1 MALFSNSCQKLFLTF
16 FSHIIILGKH
26 FFSFACVDV
35 NLHSERENIDSLSS
49 IHSFLPALENVLI
62 ILAMTSSVG
71 FDTEYNVGVV
81 FSPFCVLLCFFFN
94 LKPITTFRS
103 KTTATNV
110 TKGQESLK
118 GIQIPIVRR

>member
-81 FSPFCVLLCFFFN
+81 FFPILCAFVFFFY

>member
-81 FSPFCVLLCFFFN
+81 FFPILCAFAFFFY

>member
-81 FSPFCVLLCFFFN
+81 FSPFCVLLCFFFY

-103 KTTATNV
+103 KITATNV